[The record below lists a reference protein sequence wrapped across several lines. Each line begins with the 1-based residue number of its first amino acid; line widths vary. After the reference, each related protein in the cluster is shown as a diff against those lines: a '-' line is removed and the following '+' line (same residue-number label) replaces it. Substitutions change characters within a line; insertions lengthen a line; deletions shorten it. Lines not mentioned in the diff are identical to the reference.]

1 MPRPMERD
9 STMDRKSWY
18 RLIYLAAIVLVVA
31 SSVPGAALAQHDP
44 LDSWFFIYV
53 EGGVATPKSTDQI
66 VGVTV
71 DAGGAGQ
78 VQTSTLIQPDW
89 SSSPVFRVGG
99 GFRWGGGSRVT
110 VSYWQFDDDQRIVAD
125 GPIGGDMLFTI
136 GPFID
141 TGSGF
146 ANSGSPGH
154 ADFNA
159 GIEAQTVDIAWGRLK
174 TMGDFFDVEWS
185 LGFRY
190 AHFEETVAGIYDN
203 DASTG
208 GSFGLEQWGAFK
220 FNEGEM
226 FGARAAVRG
235 TYFLTDRIAGTA
247 SVGFSMLQGEVTTT
261 SSFWD
266 ADLGGRPAATAT
278 INDDTRS
285 GRIQDL
291 DIGIM
296 LFLRDDTLRLKFG
309 YESSFWDGISSD
321 LLRNTNGAAIAV
333 RDRDDIGFSA
343 FTFGLYLEF

>member
-1 MPRPMERD
+1 
-9 STMDRKSWY
+9 MDRKSWY
-18 RLIYLAAIVLVVA
+18 RSFFLAAVALVIA
-31 SSVPGAALAQHDP
+31 SGVPGTALAQYDP

-53 EGGVATPKSTDQI
+53 EGGVATPKSTDQF
-66 VGVTV
+66 VGVSV
-71 DAGGAGQ
+71 DAGGSGQ
-78 VQTSTLIQPDW
+78 IQTSTYIQPDW

-99 GFRWGGGSRVT
+99 GFRWGGGSSVT
-110 VSYWQFDDDQRIVAD
+110 VSYWQFDDDQQVAAN
-125 GPIGGDMLFTI
+125 GPVGGDMLFTI

-154 ADFNA
+154 SDFTA
-159 GIEAQTVDIAWGRLK
+159 GIQAQTVDIAWGRLK

-185 LGFRY
+185 LGLRY

-203 DASTG
+203 SASTSA
-208 GSFGLEQWGAFK
+208 SFGLEQWGAFK

-247 SVGFSMLQGEVTTT
+247 SVGFSMLQGEVTST

-278 INDDTRS
+278 INDDNRS

-296 LFLRDDTLRLKFG
+296 LFLSEDTLRLKLG
-309 YESSFWDGISSD
+309 YESSFWDGVSSD
-321 LLRNTNGAAIAV
+321 LLRNTNGAAITIP
-333 RDRDDIGFSA
+333 DREQVGFSA
-343 FTFGLYLEF
+343 FTFGLYLQF

>member
-1 MPRPMERD
+1 MHRN
-9 STMDRKSWY
+9 SWY
-18 RLIYLAAIVLVVA
+18 SSLLLTVFALVIA
-31 SSVPGAALAQHDP
+31 SSTPGIVMADYEP
-44 LDSWFFIYV
+44 LDSWFFVYV

-66 VGVTV
+66 VGVVV
-71 DAGGAGQ
+71 DTGGAGQ
-78 VQTSTLIQPDW
+78 IQSSTFVQPDW

-110 VSYWQFDDDQRIVAD
+110 VSYWQFDDDQSVVAD
-125 GPIGGDMLFTI
+125 GPAGGDMLFTV
-136 GPFID
+136 GPFIA

-154 ADFNA
+154 ADFTAN
-159 GIEAQTVDIAWGRLK
+159 IQAQTVDIAWGRLK

-190 AHFEETVAGIYDN
+190 AHFEETITGIYDN

-208 GSFGLEQWGAFK
+208 SSFGLEQWGGFK
-220 FNEGEM
+220 SNEGEM
-226 FGARAAVRG
+226 IGARAAVRG

-247 SVGFSMLQGEVTTT
+247 SVGFSMLQGEVTST

-266 ADLGGRPAATAT
+266 ADQGGRPAATAT

-291 DIGIM
+291 DLGIM
-296 LFLRDDTLRLKFG
+296 IFMRDDTLRFKFG
-309 YESSFWDGISSD
+309 YESSFWDGVPSD
-321 LLRNTNGAAIAV
+321 LVRNTNGSAVAV

-343 FTFGLYLEF
+343 FTFGAYLEF